1 MSPSARKLL
10 GLVVL
15 LAGLG
20 VYALLAMRLAVAVL
34 PENLIVQTL
43 FYLVAGT
50 AWVLP
55 ARPLVR
61 WMQSG
66 DAKS

>member
-1 MSPSARKLL
+1 MSPALKKLL
-10 GLVVL
+10 GLVALMVGL
-15 LAGLG
+15 L

-34 PENLIVQTL
+34 PENLIVQTI
-43 FYLVAGT
+43 FYVIAGV

-66 DAKS
+66 DRGR

>member
-1 MSPSARKLL
+1 MTPALRKLF

-15 LAGLG
+15 MVGLG
-20 VYALLAMRLAVAVL
+20 IYALLAMRLAVAVL
-34 PENLIVQTL
+34 PENLVVQTV
-43 FYLVAGT
+43 FYIVAGI
-50 AWVLP
+50 AWVWP

-66 DAKS
+66 DMKP